1 MKKFD
6 KIIVN
11 IQKELLE
18 LKEINQ
24 SLREE
29 NASLRGQL
37 GLSVTNDNDDLSL
50 EKVFNEIS
58 LTDDSNGKKTNT
70 FSCCFRSGFH
80 KIGDF
85 RDKSIYDL
93 IKIHGVGANACAIL
107 IILLEH
113 YDIHIEI
120 PDLESINDYN
130 TGKTIKKIYE
140 ELPNFRERIVFK
152 K

>member
-37 GLSVTNDNDDLSL
+37 GLSVINDNDDLSL

-58 LTDDSNGKKTNT
+58 LTDDFNGKKTNT
-70 FSCCFRSGFH
+70 FSCCLRSGFH